1 LLKIGFVKMFSA
13 YKKVVKTIRQTSTR
27 TYINQEAIM
36 KFNEIQELVKLINKS
51 NLTEFK
57 LKDGDFELSIRTKK
71 YGKMRARDIQ
81 ALQSA
86 PQVVS
91 VPTAVPTMTMPQAAT
106 PTPAPAPAAAAAE
119 APPTEEAPKSAG
131 KNTLIIKSPIVGTF
145 YRSAGPDKD
154 AYVTIGD
161 VVEVGSVVCI
171 VEAMKLFNEIE
182 SEVSGKIVK
191 ILIDNESPVQYD
203 QPLFEVE
210 PL

>member
-1 LLKIGFVKMFSA
+1 
-13 YKKVVKTIRQTSTR
+13 
-27 TYINQEAIM
+27 M
-36 KFNEIQELVKLINKS
+36 KFNEIQELIKLINKS

-57 LKDGDFELSIRTKK
+57 LKEGDFELSIRTKK
-71 YGKMRARDIQ
+71 YGKVRARDIQ

-91 VPTAVPTMTMPQAAT
+91 VPAAMPAMAA
-106 PTPAPAPAAAAAE
+106 PFAPAPVAPAAIPA
-119 APPTEEAPKSAG
+119 EAPKSESS
-131 KNTLIIKSPIVGTF
+131 NNLIIKSPIVGTF

-154 AYVTIGD
+154 SFVGIGSI
-161 VVEVGSVVCI
+161 VEVGTVVCI

-182 SEVSGKIVK
+182 SEVSGKIVN

-210 PL
+210 PI

>member
-1 LLKIGFVKMFSA
+1 
-13 YKKVVKTIRQTSTR
+13 
-27 TYINQEAIM
+27 M
-36 KFNEIQELVKLINKS
+36 KFNEIQELIKLINKS

-57 LKDGDFELSIRTKK
+57 MKDGEFELSIRTKK
-71 YGKMRARDIQ
+71 YGKQKFQ
-81 ALQSA
+81 AVQAA

-91 VPTAVPTMTMPQAAT
+91 VPATVPTMAMPPAVASA
-106 PTPAPAPAAAAAE
+106 PAPPAPAPAAAD
-119 APPTEEAPKSAG
+119 EAPKAEG
-131 KNTLIIKSPIVGTF
+131 KNTVLIKSPIVGTF
-145 YRSAGPDKD
+145 YRSPGPDKD

-161 VVEVGSVVCI
+161 VVEVGTVVCV

-191 ILIDNESPVQYD
+191 ILVDNESPVQYD